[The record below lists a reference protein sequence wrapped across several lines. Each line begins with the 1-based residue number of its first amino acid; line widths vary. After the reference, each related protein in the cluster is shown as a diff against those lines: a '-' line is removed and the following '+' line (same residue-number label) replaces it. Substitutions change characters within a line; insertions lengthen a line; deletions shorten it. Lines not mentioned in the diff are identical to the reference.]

1 MFAEYCQRYI
11 TKGLNRVKAQ
21 AIAPGTKEPR
31 LMIRPTLD
39 LLPASLYTSTK
50 TSDHPD
56 YT

>member
-1 MFAEYCQRYI
+1 MFGEYCQRYI